1 MKYCAD
7 TWFLLKL
14 FNKDTRAKDIIN
26 ELRYGKARLTIPCS
40 VIAETVR
47 KLMQQGASEYII
59 KTFLG
64 YIEPSEKIEIIEL
77 DQLLAV
83 EAAKISLAYGL
94 AMMDAFV
101 AVTCATN
108 GCDVLLSGDSDYAP
122 LVKRKYLKIQAW

>member
-14 FNKDTRAKDIIN
+14 FNKDVRAKDIIN
-26 ELRYGKARLTIPCS
+26 DLRYGKARLTIPCS

-47 KLMQQGASEYII
+47 KLMQQGASQDIIDVFLEYIQ
-59 KTFLG
+59 
-64 YIEPSEKIEIIEL
+64 PSEKIEVIEI

-83 EAAKISLAYGL
+83 EAAKISLTYGL

-101 AVTCATN
+101 AVTCVLN
-108 GCDVLLSGDSDYAP
+108 GCNTLLSGDSDYDGM
-122 LVKRKYLKIQAW
+122 VKRKYLKTISW